1 MLDKKNEDRYFN
13 KECPFKKELAE
24 SRITGMLSVDK
35 DRDNE
40 SAVTINEDTTLEF
53 TIPGIRHIH
62 LQRDEGIVRDYVFLV
77 YGHCPEEFEEVE
89 ISFKDGTGEVR
100 TLKISSR
107 ENKWHTERFES
118 EDPNIS
124 EIRWDYKTK
133 N

>member
-1 MLDKKNEDRYFN
+1 MISKKHEDRPFN
-13 KECPFKKELAE
+13 RECNFKKVLAE
-24 SRITGMLSVDK
+24 SKITGKLCVDK

-40 SAVTINEDTTLEF
+40 SAVTVNEDDTLEF
-53 TIPGIRHIH
+53 VIPGIRHIH

-77 YGHCPEEFEEVE
+77 YGRCLEEFEDIE

-100 TLKISSR
+100 MLRIIAK

-118 EDPNIS
+118 DDPTIS
-124 EIRWDYKTK
+124 EITWAYKDK